1 MIARDRGGVGVTKKE
16 AGMTRRRGLAVLAL
30 LALAATA
37 FTTAS
42 TAGDDGGGKQIV
54 IRDDCDPRDE
64 AWNETGGCALRQ
76 GDVDFA
82 EFIEEADSPLA
93 AAVIGHQAW
102 RNDPPYLE
110 LKEGQ
115 SVRVTNKGGRAHT
128 LTEVAEW
135 GGGVIPLLNEGL
147 TPSPECA
154 GMVVVPPGGS
164 ATISDLAPG
173 NHRMIC
179 CIHPWMR
186 ALVKV
191 HDRAS
196 H

>member
-1 MIARDRGGVGVTKKE
+1 
-16 AGMTRRRGLAVLAL
+16 MTRLRGLAVLAL
-30 LALAATA
+30 LGLAATA
-37 FTTAS
+37 FVTAS
-42 TAGDDGGGKQIV
+42 PAGDDGGGKQIV

-64 AWNETGGCALRQ
+64 TWNETGGCALRH
-76 GDVDFA
+76 GNVTFE
-82 EFIEEADSPLA
+82 EFIGEADSSRA

-102 RNDPPYLE
+102 RNDPSYLE
-110 LKEGQ
+110 IKEGQ
-115 SVRVTNKGGRAHT
+115 SVRVVNKGGRAHT
-128 LTEVAEW
+128 LTKVAEF

-154 GMVVVPPGGS
+154 GMVVVPPGESTTVSGLS
-164 ATISDLAPG
+164 VG

-191 HDRAS
+191 HDRPG